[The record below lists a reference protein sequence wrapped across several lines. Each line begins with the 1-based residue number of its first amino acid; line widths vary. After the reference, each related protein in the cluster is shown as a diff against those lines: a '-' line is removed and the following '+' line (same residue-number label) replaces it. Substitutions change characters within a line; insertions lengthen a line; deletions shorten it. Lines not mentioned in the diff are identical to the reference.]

1 MPKITLS
8 KTSEKSKTTKAAKA
22 AKSSKSSKTSK
33 TAASVKSIIKRLF
46 PALGVLLAL
55 FVQIALPN
63 DTQHPAAK
71 QNYYEH
77 FLFILFG
84 AALLFFVL
92 SIFIKKLREP
102 LNQKGPFLLGA
113 SGILIAIN
121 LATAK
126 FALLPVIFFP
136 SYDNILAVFAEQTA
150 LLLKCVWYSFRLLI
164 LGVFWGVITGFIT
177 GIFLGFSK
185 KVYYW
190 INPYIKLIGPI
201 PATAWIPLV
210 LTTFSTPF
218 GASVF
223 IIALAVWFPVQ
234 LMTSSGIQNTSRV
247 YFEVGRTLGAGTFFQ
262 IFKIAVPAALPN
274 IFQGIFNG
282 ICAAFIALMTAE
294 MFGAK
299 YGIGW
304 YISYQKA
311 MMMYSGVY
319 AGLILIAVFCTLII
333 TSLFKVRKRML
344 GWQKGLIK
352 W

>member
-1 MPKITLS
+1 MQNKNI
-8 KTSEKSKTTKAAKA
+8 KFRIKSLLFR
-22 AKSSKSSKTSK
+22 
-33 TAASVKSIIKRLF
+33 VF

-55 FVQIALPN
+55 LLNNLIPN
-63 DTQHPAAK
+63 SSAHPVSTK
-71 QNYYEH
+71 PYYN
-77 FLFILFG
+77 ILLLLLLSL
-84 AALLFFVL
+84 ALLFFIL
-92 SIFIKKLREP
+92 SFYIETIKFSLT
-102 LNQKGPFLLGA
+102 QKGPFLAGSALLVTLLN
-113 SGILIAIN
+113 LI
-121 LATAK
+121 TAK

-136 SYDNILAVFAEQTA
+136 TYDNILAIFIEQTN
-150 LLLKCVWYSFRLLI
+150 LLVKCVWYSFRLLI

-177 GIFLGFSK
+177 GVFLGFSK

-210 LTTFSTPF
+210 LTTFPTPF

-234 LMTSSGIQNTSRV
+234 LMTSSGIQNTSKV
-247 YFEVGRTLGAGTFFQ
+247 YFEVGKTLGAGTIFQ
-262 IFKIAVPAALPN
+262 VFKIAVPAALPN
-274 IFQGIFNG
+274 IFQGVFNG

-319 AGLILIAVFCTLII
+319 AGLIMIAVFCTVII
-333 TSLFKVRKRML
+333 TALFKVRGKVL
-344 GWQKGLIK
+344 NWQKGLIK

>member
-1 MPKITLS
+1 MS
-8 KTSEKSKTTKAAKA
+8 KLN
-22 AKSSKSSKTSK
+22 
-33 TAASVKSIIKRLF
+33 SIIKRLF
-46 PALGVLLAL
+46 PAIGVALAL
-55 FVQIALPN
+55 LVHISIP
-63 DTQHPAAK
+63 DSPEHPLSPHH
-71 QNYYEH
+71 YYEG
-77 FLFILFG
+77 FLFILLGIAF
-84 AALLFFVL
+84 LFFIL
-92 SIFIKKLREP
+92 SFIFKNIRDGLVE
-102 LNQKGPFLLGA
+102 KGPFLLGA
-113 SGILIAIN
+113 SGLVIVIN
-121 LATAK
+121 LVTAK

-136 SYDNILAVFAEQTA
+136 SYNNILAIFMEQTS
-150 LLLKCVWYSFRLLI
+150 LLLKCIWYSFKLLL
-164 LGVFWGVITGFIT
+164 LGVFWGILVGFIT
-177 GIFLGFSK
+177 GVCLGFSK

-210 LTTFSTPF
+210 LTTFPTPF

-234 LMTSSGIQNTSRV
+234 LMTSSGIQNTCKV
-247 YFEVGRTLGAGTFFQ
+247 YFDVGKTLGAGTFFQ
-262 IFKIAVPAALPN
+262 VFKIAVPAALPN
-274 IFQGIFNG
+274 IFQGVFNG

-311 MMMYSGVY
+311 MMMYAGVY
-319 AGLILIAVFCTLII
+319 AGLILIAVFCTVII
-333 TSLFKVRKRML
+333 TSLFKIRKRVL

>member
-1 MPKITLS
+1 MNIS
-8 KTSEKSKTTKAAKA
+8 KN
-22 AKSSKSSKTSK
+22 SSLKNLIYR
-33 TAASVKSIIKRLF
+33 AF
-46 PALGVLLAL
+46 PISGILLAIIINTL
-55 FVQIALPN
+55 IPN
-63 DTQHPAAK
+63 DSRHPVTVK
-71 QNYYEH
+71 PYYNK
-77 FLFILFG
+77 
-84 AALLFFVL
+84 LLFLLLIIAAIFFLL
-92 SIFIKKLREP
+92 SFFIKKLNHS
-102 LNQKGPFLLGA
+102 LTHKGPFLLGA
-113 SGILIAIN
+113 AGIVIAIN
-121 LATAK
+121 LITAK

-136 SYDNILAVFAEQTA
+136 SYDNILAIFLEQTA
-150 LLLKCVWYSFRLLI
+150 LLGKCIWYSFRLLL
-164 LGVFWGVITGFIT
+164 LGEFWGILAGFIT

-210 LTTFSTPF
+210 LTTFPTPF

-234 LMTSSGIQNTSRV
+234 LMTSSGIQNTSKV

-319 AGLILIAVFCTLII
+319 AGLIMIALFCTVII
-333 TSLFKVRKRML
+333 TALFKVRGKVL
-344 GWQKGLIK
+344 NWQKGLIK

>member
-1 MPKITLS
+1 MNSSAKLKYTI
-8 KTSEKSKTTKAAKA
+8 KSLLYR
-22 AKSSKSSKTSK
+22 
-33 TAASVKSIIKRLF
+33 VF
-46 PALGVLLAL
+46 PILGVITALAVHNL
-55 FVQIALPN
+55 IPN
-63 DTQHPAAK
+63 SSLHPAAK
-71 QNYYEH
+71 TSYYNRLLLILLGLAGI
-77 FLFILFG
+77 FFILS
-84 AALLFFVL
+84 FFV
-92 SIFIKKLREP
+92 KKIRTGLEV
-102 LNQKGPFLLGA
+102 KGPFLLGTA
-113 SGILIAIN
+113 GLVIVIN
-121 LATAK
+121 LITAK

-136 SYDNILAVFAEQTA
+136 SYDNILAVFVDQTG
-150 LLLKCVWYSFRLLI
+150 LLGKCIWYSFRLLL
-164 LGVFWGVITGFIT
+164 LGVFWGVTVGFIT
-177 GIFLGFSK
+177 GVFLGFSK

-210 LTTFSTPF
+210 LTTFPTPF

-234 LMTSSGIQNTSRV
+234 LMTSSGIQNTSKV

-262 IFKIAVPAALPN
+262 VFRIAVPAALPN
-274 IFQGIFNG
+274 IFQGTFNG

-311 MMMYSGVY
+311 MMLYSGVY
-319 AGLILIAVFCTLII
+319 AGLLMIAVFCTVII
-333 TSLFKVRKRML
+333 TVLFKVRGKL
-344 GWQKGLIK
+344 LSWQKGLIK

>member
-1 MPKITLS
+1 M
-8 KTSEKSKTTKAAKA
+8 ENN
-22 AKSSKSSKTSK
+22 
-33 TAASVKSIIKRLF
+33 IKQILKRAF
-46 PALGVLLAL
+46 PALGVL
-55 FVQIALPN
+55 IALIVQNALP
-63 DTQHPAAK
+63 DSDLHPESAK
-71 QNYYEH
+71 SYYNVLLTALLAVSVI
-77 FLFILFG
+77 FFGISFIAKNVRGYLEEKGAFWAG
-84 AALLFFVL
+84 AAVL
-92 SIFIKKLREP
+92 VTV
-102 LNQKGPFLLGA
+102 LNLV
-113 SGILIAIN
+113 
-121 LATAK
+121 TAK

-136 SYDNILAVFAEQTA
+136 TYDNILAVFVEQTP
-150 LLLKCVWYSFRLLI
+150 LLLKCIWYSFRLLL
-164 LGVFWGVITGFIT
+164 LGVLWGVVIGFFTGVC
-177 GIFLGFSK
+177 LGFSK

-210 LTTFSTPF
+210 LTTFPTPF

-234 LMTSSGIQNTSRV
+234 LMTSSGIQNTTKV
-247 YFEVGRTLGAGTFFQ
+247 YFEVGKTLGAGTFFQ
-262 IFKIAVPAALPN
+262 IFRIAVPAALPN
-274 IFQGIFNG
+274 IFQGVFNG

-304 YISYQKA
+304 YISWQKA

-319 AGLILIAVFCTLII
+319 AGLIMIAVFCTVII
-333 TSLFKVRKRML
+333 TALFKVRGKFL

>member
-1 MPKITLS
+1 MNQTKIKILKSAFPVLGILLAFFEQLALKDSSLHPVSQKHYYNALLLILLGFSLALWLLAIFCPKFREKLS
-8 KTSEKSKTTKAAKA
+8 HKGAFFFGAG
-22 AKSSKSSKTSK
+22 
-33 TAASVKSIIKRLF
+33 L
-46 PALGVLLAL
+46 LLAL
-55 FVQIALPN
+55 
-63 DTQHPAAK
+63 
-71 QNYYEH
+71 
-77 FLFILFG
+77 
-84 AALLFFVL
+84 
-92 SIFIKKLREP
+92 
-102 LNQKGPFLLGA
+102 LNLV
-113 SGILIAIN
+113 
-121 LATAK
+121 TAK

-136 SYDNILAVFAEQTA
+136 TYDNILAVFVEQTG
-150 LLLKCVWYSFRLLI
+150 LILKCIGFSFRLLI
-164 LGVFWGVITGFIT
+164 LGVLWGTIAGFIT

-210 LTTFSTPF
+210 LTTFPTPL
-218 GASVF
+218 GASIF

-234 LMTSSGIQNTSRV
+234 LMTSSGIQNTSKV

-262 IFKIAVPAALPN
+262 IFRIAVPAALPN
-274 IFQGIFNG
+274 IFQGVFNG

-311 MMMYSGVY
+311 MMLYSGVY
-319 AGLILIAVFCTLII
+319 AGLIMIALFCTVII
-333 TSLFKVRKRML
+333 TLLFQLRKRL
-344 GWQKGLIK
+344 LVWQKGLIK

>member
-1 MPKITLS
+1 MNSSAKLKYTI
-8 KTSEKSKTTKAAKA
+8 KSLLYR
-22 AKSSKSSKTSK
+22 
-33 TAASVKSIIKRLF
+33 VF
-46 PALGVLLAL
+46 PILGVITALAVHNL
-55 FVQIALPN
+55 IPN
-63 DTQHPAAK
+63 SSLHPAAK
-71 QNYYEH
+71 TSYYNRLLLILLGLAGI
-77 FLFILFG
+77 FFILS
-84 AALLFFVL
+84 FFV
-92 SIFIKKLREP
+92 KKIRTGLEV
-102 LNQKGPFLLGA
+102 KGPFLLGTA
-113 SGILIAIN
+113 GLVIVIN
-121 LATAK
+121 LITAK

-136 SYDNILAVFAEQTA
+136 SYDNILAVFVDQTG
-150 LLLKCVWYSFRLLI
+150 LLGKCIWYSFRLLL
-164 LGVFWGVITGFIT
+164 LGVFWGVTVGFIT
-177 GIFLGFSK
+177 GVFLGFSK

-210 LTTFSTPF
+210 LTTFPTPF

-234 LMTSSGIQNTSRV
+234 LMTSSGIQNTSKV

-262 IFKIAVPAALPN
+262 VFRIAVPAALPN
-274 IFQGIFNG
+274 IFQGTFNG

-311 MMMYSGVY
+311 MMMYPGVY
-319 AGLILIAVFCTLII
+319 AGLILIALFCTVII
-333 TSLFKVRKRML
+333 TALFKVRQKL
-344 GWQKGLIK
+344 LSWQKGLIK

>member
-1 MPKITLS
+1 MKNAAKLGYTAKTLLYRAFPLFGVLIALALHNLIPDS
-8 KTSEKSKTTKAAKA
+8 SLHPAVKTSYYTILLLMLLGLSGIFFILSFFAKNIR
-22 AKSSKSSKTSK
+22 SS
-33 TAASVKSIIKRLF
+33 L
-46 PALGVLLAL
+46 
-55 FVQIALPN
+55 
-63 DTQHPAAK
+63 
-71 QNYYEH
+71 EH
-77 FLFILFG
+77 KGPFLFG
-84 AALLFFVL
+84 AAGVVV
-92 SIFIKKLREP
+92 I
-102 LNQKGPFLLGA
+102 
-113 SGILIAIN
+113 IN
-121 LATAK
+121 LITAK

-136 SYDNILAVFAEQTA
+136 TYDNILSVFVEQTS
-150 LLLKCVWYSFRLLI
+150 LLAKCIWYSFRLLL
-164 LGVFWGVITGFIT
+164 LGVFWGVTVGFIT
-177 GIFLGFSK
+177 GVFLGFSK

-210 LTTFSTPF
+210 LTTFPTPF

-234 LMTSSGIQNTSRV
+234 LMTSSGIQNTSKV

-262 IFKIAVPAALPN
+262 VFRIAVPAALPN
-274 IFQGIFNG
+274 IFQGAFNG

-319 AGLILIAVFCTLII
+319 AGLIMIAVFCTVII
-333 TSLFKVRKRML
+333 TALFKVRGKLL

>member
-1 MPKITLS
+1 L
-8 KTSEKSKTTKAAKA
+8 
-22 AKSSKSSKTSK
+22 
-33 TAASVKSIIKRLF
+33 
-46 PALGVLLAL
+46 LG
-55 FVQIALPN
+55 I
-63 DTQHPAAK
+63 
-71 QNYYEH
+71 
-77 FLFILFG
+77 
-84 AALLFFVL
+84 ALLFFIL
-92 SIFIKKLREP
+92 SFIFKNIRDGLVE
-102 LNQKGPFLLGA
+102 KGPFLLGA
-113 SGILIAIN
+113 SGLVIVIN
-121 LATAK
+121 LVTAK

-136 SYDNILAVFAEQTA
+136 SYNNILAIFMEQTS
-150 LLLKCVWYSFRLLI
+150 LLLKCIWYSFKLLL
-164 LGVFWGVITGFIT
+164 LGVFWGILVGFIT
-177 GIFLGFSK
+177 GVCLGFSK

-210 LTTFSTPF
+210 LTTFPTPF

-234 LMTSSGIQNTSRV
+234 LMTSSGIQNTSKV
-247 YFEVGRTLGAGTFFQ
+247 YFEVGKTLGAGTFFQ
-262 IFKIAVPAALPN
+262 VFKIAVPAALPN
-274 IFQGIFNG
+274 IFQGVFNG

-311 MMMYSGVY
+311 MMMYAGVY
-319 AGLILIAVFCTLII
+319 AGLILIAVFCTVII
-333 TSLFKVRKRML
+333 TSLFKIRKRVL